1 MQQALDRNNYTDVY
15 DPASPD
21 TQFYN
26 GIKLVIAGKDR
37 EFLFGAQVWQDI
49 MAYAKDENDSGYNI
63 GEFRWNLGDLYS
75 DIRPYSRVPNG
86 TVNFTSADR
95 PTLYVQLNNVP
106 FLPSS
111 GSSRQRKTEL
121 RVFMEGWNVYEI
133 ERGRGRLLF
142 AN

>member
-1 MQQALDRNNYTDVY
+1 
-15 DPASPD
+15 
-21 TQFYN
+21 
-26 GIKLVIAGKDR
+26 
-37 EFLFGAQVWQDI
+37 
-49 MAYAKDENDSGYNI
+49 
-63 GEFRWNLGDLYS
+63 
-75 DIRPYSRVPNG
+75 VPNG

-111 GSSRQRKTEL
+111 GTSRQRKTEL